1 MLDWLRVSF
10 GIRAFT
16 FFLNVKVLRLY
27 QAAVLRRRTFW
38 GFNLGLVYGSD
49 LLYQPS
55 C

>member
-10 GIRAFT
+10 GIGAFT
-16 FFLNVKVLRLY
+16 VFVHTKVLRLH